1 MDPRYFLKYLELEAR
16 AANKGRDDGRLSKAT
31 VEHYARGLRRVN
43 RFLAESDGRFSS
55 VYEAMTMEELNEIAE
70 FLKSSDAFQALN
82 RKGNR
87 MYSAA
92 FRHYLAF
99 AGDEKQV
106 LESHRGELDLVL
118 PPEPETLVLKR
129 AVPRDR
135 ILVSQALGLA
145 RYSCEADP
153 AHETFPQ
160 AATGRPYMEG
170 HHLVPLHWQREF
182 PKASLDC
189 FANIV
194 CLCPTC
200 HRLLHYAEDRTRSR
214 VFDELFEKRCERL
227 ARSGI
232 DASRSDLK
240 ALAFARTPAAF
251 SKPAPAA

>member
-16 AANKGRDDGRLSKAT
+16 AANKGREDGRLSKAT
-31 VEHYARGLRRVN
+31 VEHYARGLKRVN
-43 RFLAESDGRFSS
+43 RFLAESGAGFSS
-55 VYEAMTMEELNEIAE
+55 VYEAMTIEELDAIAA
-70 FLKSSDAFQALN
+70 FLKGNEAFQTLN

-87 MYSAA
+87 MYSAT

-99 AGDEKQV
+99 VSDEKQV
-106 LESHRGELDLVL
+106 LESHRDELDIVL
-118 PPEPETLVLKR
+118 PPEPKTLVLKR
-129 AVPRDR
+129 ALPRDR

-145 RYSCEADP
+145 HHCCEADP

-214 VFDELFEKRCERL
+214 VFDELFEKRGERL
-227 ARSGI
+227 AKSGI
-232 DASRSDLK
+232 DATRSDLK
-240 ALAFARTPAAF
+240 ALAFARGPVAF
-251 SKPAPAA
+251 